1 MAIDIG
7 IKVGKGERFWVVL
20 LLFPTLLGLAVGA
33 FGSVLATMGLS
44 LFDWDLLTPPKW
56 VGLDNYFDLE
66 GNRNFLR
73 ALANTSLFSAI
84 YVPAVLSISLV
95 VAVLLN
101 QRVRG
106 KSFFRLIYFLPVIS
120 SPTAV
125 GLVWTWIYSKD
136 KGLLNAII
144 TTLGGQPVHW
154 LGLDMALYSVVV
166 VNVWGAIG
174 EGMIIF
180 LAGLQSIPRDVY
192 ESATLDGATRF
203 QQFITM
209 TVPLLL
215 PSIFFQTVLSTINAF
230 QAFDY
235 VYILTQTGSGGS
247 TVPTLVFNIYREGF
261 NYFRMGNASAQ
272 AVVLT
277 AIVMGLTLVYSH
289 LQKRWGQSHV

>member
-1 MAIDIG
+1 MSYDGG
-7 IKVGKGERFWVVL
+7 ISPGKGERFWVGL

-33 FGSVLATMGLS
+33 FGSVLATMALS
-44 LFDWDLLTPPKW
+44 FFDWDLLTDPKW
-56 VGLDNYFDLE
+56 VGLANYFSLPD
-66 GNRNFLR
+66 NRNFLK
-73 ALANTSLFSAI
+73 ALSNTTLFSAI
-84 YVPAVLSISLV
+84 YVPATLSLSLII
-95 VAVLLN
+95 AVLLN
-101 QRVRG
+101 QHVRG

-144 TTLGGQPVHW
+144 TSLGGQPVHW
-154 LGLDMALYSVVV
+154 LGVDMALYSVVA
-166 VNVWGAIG
+166 VNVWGAVG

-180 LAGLQSIPRDVY
+180 LAGLQAIPKDVY
-192 ESATLDGATRF
+192 ECATLDGASRF
-203 QQFITM
+203 QQFM
-209 TVPLLL
+209 TLTIPLLL

-261 NYFRMGNASAQ
+261 NYFRMGNASSQ

-277 AIVMGLTLVYSH
+277 VIVMVLTVIYSH
-289 LQKRWGQSHV
+289 LQKRWGQSHA